1 MVGTQRVPYW
11 QGGRAYQPYAAGY
24 FGGFGPMDWM
34 FMGFAVRMMG
44 DGLGDR
50 PRASATASATWPA
63 GSATAS
69 ATSAAA
75 SATSSTASTS
85 DMRRAGARGALLLT
99 LLAVLAG
106 FAAPSYAGGAVT
118 LPPTG
123 TDWDYQLGGARPVPA
138 HVGIVER
145 DRLASPV
152 AGKYNVCYVNGFQTQ
167 VEQKRFWHR
176 HWSLVLKDHGKPVV
190 DSVWGEWLL
199 DTRTPAK
206 RTALAAIMGRWTDR
220 CARGRL
226 RRRRVRQPRLVQPQP
241 PPAHPRRRQEVRRA
255 ARRRARTAPAS
266 RPPRRTGPSGTAG
279 ASASTSRSP
288 SSAAQYRECGSYV
301 DHYGDHVLAV
311 EYHAKAFRR
320 TCAHW
325 SDRIAV
331 VRRDVDLTRHGVRR
345 WC

>member
-1 MVGTQRVPYW
+1 M
-11 QGGRAYQPYAAGY
+11 
-24 FGGFGPMDWM
+24 
-34 FMGFAVRMMG
+34 
-44 DGLGDR
+44 
-50 PRASATASATWPA
+50 
-63 GSATAS
+63 
-69 ATSAAA
+69 
-75 SATSSTASTS
+75 
-85 DMRRAGARGALLLT
+85 

-106 FAAPSYAGGAVT
+106 FAAPSYAGRPVT

-167 VEQKRFWHR
+167 VEQKRFWRR
-176 HWSLVLKDHGKPVV
+176 HWPLVLKDHHKPVV

-199 DTRTPAK
+199 DTRTTAK
-206 RTALAAIMGRWTDR
+206 RKALTRIMGRWTDR
-220 CARGRL
+220 CARDGFDAVEYDNLDSFSRSHHL
-226 RRRRVRQPRLVQPQP
+226 LTRADNKVYAARLVT
-241 PPAHPRRRQEVRRA
+241 RA
-255 ARRRARTAPAS
+255 QDAGLAAAQKNWAEWD
-266 RPPRRTGPSGTAG
+266 GTSVGFDFAVAEQCG
-279 ASASTSRSP
+279 
-288 SSAAQYRECGSYV
+288 QYRECGSYV

-311 EYHAKAFRR
+311 EYHTKVFRR

>member
-1 MVGTQRVPYW
+1 
-11 QGGRAYQPYAAGY
+11 
-24 FGGFGPMDWM
+24 
-34 FMGFAVRMMG
+34 
-44 DGLGDR
+44 
-50 PRASATASATWPA
+50 
-63 GSATAS
+63 
-69 ATSAAA
+69 
-75 SATSSTASTS
+75 
-85 DMRRAGARGALLLT
+85 MRRAGARGGLLLT

-145 DRLASPV
+145 DRQATPV

-176 HWSLVLKDHGKPVV
+176 HHWSLVLKDHGKPVV

-199 DTRTPAK
+199 DIRTPAK
-206 RTALAAIMGRWTDR
+206 RTRARPDHGPLDR
-220 CARGRL
+220 PLRHGRL
-226 RRRRVRQPRLVQPQP
+226 RRRGVRQPRLVQPQP
-241 PPAHPRRRQEVRRA
+241 PPAHPRRQQGVRRA
-255 ARRRARTAPAS
+255 AGRRARRR
-266 RPPRRTGPSGTAG
+266 RPRGRPEELGRSGTARRVG
-279 ASASTSRSP
+279 FDFAVAEQCG
-288 SSAAQYRECGSYV
+288 QYRECGSYV

-311 EYHAKAFRR
+311 EYRAQAFRR
-320 TCAHW
+320 ACANW